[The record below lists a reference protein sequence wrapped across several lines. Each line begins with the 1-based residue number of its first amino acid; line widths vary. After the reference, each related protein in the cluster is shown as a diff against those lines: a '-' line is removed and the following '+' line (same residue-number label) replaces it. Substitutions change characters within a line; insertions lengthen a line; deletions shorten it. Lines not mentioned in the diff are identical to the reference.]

1 MALNVVRYQSAE
13 GPAWGV
19 VRGERV
25 APIEGDFPTTRDFM
39 REGREAARA
48 VGAASGDGP
57 LALADL
63 LVLSPITRDRQFLC
77 QAINYYSHM
86 KESGFDPETSP
97 FNVFFRKA
105 SSCIAPAT
113 TPIRQP
119 AHVEFLDYEVELGLV
134 LSCDVD
140 GPIEVDE
147 ANLHEYVGGFVL
159 VNDVSARDV
168 QLPEMQ
174 FYKGKSYRTFGP
186 CGPFLTLVD
195 AGDLARFEALR
206 LRLWVNGEARQNAL
220 ATDMIHRPA
229 PTLRELSR
237 LQDWET
243 GDLLAT
249 GTPGGCAMQAP
260 PKPLMA
266 IAQMVSPKRRQAM
279 LRRVARGNARR
290 LRLGDVIEARIG
302 TDDGTIDLGVQRN
315 EVVPA

>member
-1 MALNVVRYQSAE
+1 MATNVVRYQTPG

-25 APIEGDFPTTRDFM
+25 APIEGEFPTTRDFM
-39 REGREAARA
+39 REGAARA
-48 VGAASGDGP
+48 AASASSDGP

-63 LVLSPITRDRQFLC
+63 DVLSPITRERQFLC
-77 QAINYYSHM
+77 QAINYDSHM
-86 KESGFDPETSP
+86 QESGFDPETSP

-105 SSCIAPAT
+105 SSCLAPAT
-113 TPIRQP
+113 TPIRKP
-119 AHVEFLDYEVELGLV
+119 AQVEFLDYEVELGLV
-134 LSCDVD
+134 FSTDVD
-140 GPIEVDE
+140 GPVEVTE
-147 ANLHEYVGGFVL
+147 RNLHEYVGGLVL

-186 CGPFLTLVD
+186 CGPFLTLVEAD
-195 AGDLARFEALR
+195 DLARFDEIR
-206 LRLWVNGEARQNAL
+206 LQLSVNGESRQNAL

-229 PTLRELSR
+229 PTLTELSN
-237 LQDWET
+237 LQDWQA

-260 PKPLMA
+260 PKPVMA
-266 IAQMVSPKRRQAM
+266 LAQIVSPRTRQGM
-279 LRRVARGNARR
+279 LRRAARSNDRR
-290 LRLGDVIEARIG
+290 LQIGDVVEARIG
-302 TDDGTIDLGVQRN
+302 TDDGAIDLGVQRN

>member
-1 MALNVVRYQSAE
+1 MALNVVRYQTAG

-19 VRGERV
+19 VLGDRV

-39 REGREAARA
+39 QTGRDAARS
-48 VGAASGDGP
+48 VAASTGEG
-57 LALADL
+57 ALARADL
-63 LVLSPITRDRQFLC
+63 EVLSPITQERQFLC

-86 KESGFDPETSP
+86 QESGFDPKTSP

-105 SSCIAPAT
+105 SSCLAPAT
-113 TPIRQP
+113 TAIRKP
-119 AHVEFLDYEVELGLV
+119 DHVEFLDYEVELGLV
-134 LSCDVD
+134 FASDVD
-140 GPIEVDE
+140 GPVEVDE
-147 ANLHEYVGGFVL
+147 QNLHEYVGALVL
-159 VNDVSARDV
+159 VNDISARDV

-195 AGDLARFEALR
+195 ADDLARFDDIR
-206 LRLWVNGEARQNAL
+206 LELSVNGETRQNAL

-229 PTLRELSR
+229 PTLTELSG
-237 LQDWET
+237 LQDWQT

-260 PKPLMA
+260 PKPIMA
-266 IAQMVSPKRRQAM
+266 IGQIVSPKRRQGM
-279 LRRVARGNARR
+279 LRRVASGNERR
-290 LRLGDVIEARIG
+290 LQIGDVIEARIG
-302 TDDGTIDLGVQRN
+302 TDDGALDLGLQRN